1 MIGIAWIATRL
12 FFKKAW
18 VWTKAYW
25 YIPAV
30 LAYTAVLWILFR
42 RNTSAALEVLNASRE
57 SYKAQIKAIEATHA
71 KEIAARDKA
80 IEQYEVIIRALEE
93 EYAATETFEEEVI
106 ESNDW
111 DKYRPKVVVVEI
123 PGIDF
128 EEVMNHPVTGLFSGR
143 L

>member
-93 EYAATETFEEEVI
+93 EYAANHEALTHEKKEKVKEYIDMYGDDPEALAKIMEERFGIKFEPTNE
-106 ESNDW
+106 
-111 DKYRPKVVVVEI
+111 
-123 PGIDF
+123 
-128 EEVMNHPVTGLFSGR
+128 
-143 L
+143 